1 MKRLLATS
9 FLFLTIVG
17 CDAQMK
23 SRTLPAE
30 ETNHG
35 LEMTTDDQGRTRMEE
50 VHEYRLGG
58 VELRSK

>member
-1 MKRLLATS
+1 MRKNLCFVMLIA
-9 FLFLTIVG
+9 IAG

-23 SRTLPAE
+23 SRTLPPE

-58 VELRSK
+58 VELKSR

>member
-1 MKRLLATS
+1 MRKPFAYATLLIAI
-9 FLFLTIVG
+9 LG

-23 SRTLPAE
+23 TRSLPPE

-35 LEMTTDDQGRTRMEE
+35 LEMTTDDQGRPRMQE

-58 VELRSK
+58 VELNTR